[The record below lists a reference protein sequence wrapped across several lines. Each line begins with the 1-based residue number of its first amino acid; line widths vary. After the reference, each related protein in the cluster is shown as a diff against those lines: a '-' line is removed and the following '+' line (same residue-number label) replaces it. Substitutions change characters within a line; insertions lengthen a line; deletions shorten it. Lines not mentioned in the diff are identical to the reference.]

1 MIFLKTPLR
10 FQMTEFDC
18 GTVSIL
24 NAIMYLYKRE
34 EIPAELVKVVTKY
47 SLDCYDKK
55 GNIGQGGTSR
65 EAIEKICEWLTKH
78 VKSNNY
84 GLNCEHLLNKDVTI
98 DKIKQ
103 CIDNDGC
110 VLFRTY
116 QDCEHYVLLTDYD
129 DNSFYLWD
137 PYYLDEKHYNNDKD
151 VKIDFEHPFKY
162 NRIVSIKRFLSVNKE
177 DFSFNLDNKR
187 ECVLFNKE
195 QNSKKF

>member
-1 MIFLKTPLR
+1 MKTPLR

>member
-1 MIFLKTPLR
+1 MKTPLR

-151 VKIDFEHPFKY
+151 VKIDFDHPFKY

>member
-1 MIFLKTPLR
+1 
-10 FQMTEFDC
+10 
-18 GTVSIL
+18 
-24 NAIMYLYKRE
+24 MYLYKRE

-116 QDCEHYVLLTDYD
+116 QTCEHYVLLTDYD

-187 ECVLFNKE
+187 ECVLFNRVEENK
-195 QNSKKF
+195 